1 MVRPSLE
8 VSIDRN
14 LIIRLFKHTAPT
26 HAIYGGSLFLG
37 YQLIVEFLRHHD
49 HTNLRPMFVDHEIAM
64 TIVGGFGAAATMG
77 GAPKHFVVGALIGSL
92 TLGPLLW
99 WLKL

>member
-1 MVRPSLE
+1 
-8 VSIDRN
+8 
-14 LIIRLFKHTAPT
+14 
-26 HAIYGGSLFLG
+26 
-37 YQLIVEFLRHHD
+37 
-49 HTNLRPMFVDHEIAM
+49 MFVDHEISM